1 MDGANTMRRRDKL
14 KPSASSAPVVEPE
27 AEGALPA
34 AAKRTAEP
42 HDGLVL
48 LCIVIVS
55 VAISMML
62 FAQFG
67 LSPSVSAI
75 AGAGAWS
82 ALMLIHKQV
91 QKSVQI
97 AQLKAELA
105 RTRAAGA
112 KPKSAARAGPMSYIE
127 AAAQA
132 GIDIRMPDAA
142 DVSRQAED
150 ALRDAAL
157 PEAAQ
162 PDMAMQRSLPT
173 GEFGAAPTTRQPGL
187 PDSLIDLHLRPVPD
201 LLGRNL
207 KMPSGDIGSV
217 EPQAP
222 KAEAI
227 REHWSFRPRNE
238 PRGPLQGNSEDAAIA
253 SRIGT
258 ATTIEGDLELVQR
271 KIKELADEVNSSE
284 ASRPAKSLRPEAQL
298 KATAEALEDSIGA
311 LKAAAGSMRERNS
324 TNFTPTLKIPAAEP
338 QAAQGFGE
346 LVIPSTA
353 KRIAGSSIGP
363 KNTQAEPPRL
373 DLPLPKFPAIDMPSG
388 GEPAPASSPHTS
400 GIERAIE
407 SDATDV
413 FLGPIV
419 TLSSHSVGHYEMT
432 VGLRSPEGDRL
443 EAGEDDFALVGGDI
457 GTAFDVAK
465 LKRAAALTLR
475 MEARDKDGS
484 LLAEFAGA
492 SLTSR
497 PFLESFA
504 RVYEE
509 RPRIAAQLV
518 LMFSQRAIDGLT
530 PAAWE
535 AVRDMHAFGFR
546 FALNKIEHMGTDLA
560 ALAHSGFRFI
570 RLDAQTMLSGLASR
584 DRFVAPDEINQR
596 ATLAGLSIVATGIG
610 DAKTQARL
618 LESGIMLGQGPLF
631 GAPRQVS
638 LDGTPPRC
646 SAAA

>member
-1 MDGANTMRRRDKL
+1 MRRRDNL
-14 KPSASSAPVVEPE
+14 KRSAGSAPATE
-27 AEGALPA
+27 PA
-34 AAKRTAEP
+34 AEVPLPPIEKRTAEP

-55 VAISMML
+55 AAISAML
-62 FAQFG
+62 STQFG
-67 LSPSVSAI
+67 MSLPVSAI
-75 AGAGAWS
+75 AGAGAWA

-91 QKSVQI
+91 QKSAQI

-105 RTRAAGA
+105 RTRAGGVRPKGA
-112 KPKSAARAGPMSYIE
+112 PRGAPMSYIE

-132 GIDIRMPDAA
+132 GIDIRMPEASTL
-142 DVSRQAED
+142 SRQAETE
-150 ALRDAAL
+150 LRDAA
-157 PEAAQ
+157 PTNATQ
-162 PDMAMQRSLPT
+162 PDLAMQRPLPT
-173 GEFGAAPTTRQPGL
+173 DDLNGAAPIRQPGL
-187 PDSLIDLHLRPVPD
+187 PDSLIDLHLRPVTE
-201 LLGRNL
+201 L
-207 KMPSGDIGSV
+207 KTPAGDTAST
-217 EPQAP
+217 EPHGP
-222 KAEAI
+222 KAQAI

-238 PRGPLQGNSEDAAIA
+238 PRGPLQGSSDDAA
-253 SRIGT
+253 SRIGS

-271 KIKELADEVNSSE
+271 KIKELADEVNSTE

-311 LKAAAGSMRERNS
+311 LKAAAGSMRARHQAD
-324 TNFTPTLKIPAAEP
+324 FTPTLKIPSEPAAV
-338 QAAQGFGE
+338 QGFGE

-353 KRIAGSSIGP
+353 KRIAGSITGAQNG
-363 KNTQAEPPRL
+363 KVEPPRL
-373 DLPLPKFPAIDMPSG
+373 DLPLPKFPDIDLPSG
-388 GEPAPASSPHTS
+388 GEPAPVLSPHATA
-400 GIERAIE
+400 IAQAIE
-407 SDATDV
+407 SDAADV

-419 TLSSHSVGHYEMT
+419 TLSTHSVNHYEMT
-432 VGLRSPEGDRL
+432 VDLKSPEGDRL
-443 EAGEDDFALVGGDI
+443 DPVEDDPTLAGSDI
-457 GTAFDVAK
+457 GTRFDVAK

-484 LLAEFAGA
+484 LLAEFAGG

-546 FALNKIEHMGTDLA
+546 FALGKIEHMGTDLA
-560 ALAHSGFRFI
+560 ALAQSGFRFI
-570 RLDAQTMLSGLASR
+570 RLDAQALMNGLPSR
-584 DRFVAPDEINQR
+584 DRFVGTDEIHQR

-610 DAKTQARL
+610 DANTQARL
-618 LESGIMLGQGPLF
+618 FESGVLLGQGPLF

-638 LDGTPPRC
+638 LDGAGHPHR

>member
-1 MDGANTMRRRDKL
+1 MRRRDNL
-14 KPSASSAPVVEPE
+14 KRSAGSAPATE
-27 AEGALPA
+27 PA
-34 AAKRTAEP
+34 AEVPLPPIEKRTAEP

-55 VAISMML
+55 AAISAML
-62 FAQFG
+62 STQFG
-67 LSPSVSAI
+67 MSLPVSAI
-75 AGAGAWS
+75 AGAGAWA

-91 QKSVQI
+91 QKSAQI

-105 RTRAAGA
+105 RTRAGGVRPKGA
-112 KPKSAARAGPMSYIE
+112 PRGAPMSYIE

-132 GIDIRMPDAA
+132 GIDIRMPEASTL
-142 DVSRQAED
+142 SRQAETE
-150 ALRDAAL
+150 LRDAA
-157 PEAAQ
+157 PTNATQ
-162 PDMAMQRSLPT
+162 PDLAMQRPLPT
-173 GEFGAAPTTRQPGL
+173 DDLNGAAPIRQPGL
-187 PDSLIDLHLRPVPD
+187 PDSLIDLHLRPVTE
-201 LLGRNL
+201 L
-207 KMPSGDIGSV
+207 KTPAGDTASTESHG
-217 EPQAP
+217 P
-222 KAEAI
+222 KAQAI

-238 PRGPLQGNSEDAAIA
+238 PRGPLQGSSDDAA
-253 SRIGT
+253 SRIGS

-271 KIKELADEVNSSE
+271 KIKELADEVNSTE

-311 LKAAAGSMRERNS
+311 LKAAAGSMRARHQAD
-324 TNFTPTLKIPAAEP
+324 FTPTLKIPSEPAAV
-338 QAAQGFGE
+338 QGFGE

-353 KRIAGSSIGP
+353 KRIAGSITGAQNG
-363 KNTQAEPPRL
+363 KVEPPRL
-373 DLPLPKFPAIDMPSG
+373 DLPLPQFPDIDLPSG
-388 GEPAPASSPHTS
+388 GEPAPVLSPRATA
-400 GIERAIE
+400 IAKAIE
-407 SDATDV
+407 SDAADV

-419 TLSSHSVGHYEMT
+419 TLSTHSVNHYEMT
-432 VGLRSPEGDRL
+432 VDLKSPEGDRL
-443 EAGEDDFALVGGDI
+443 DPVEDDPTLAGSDI
-457 GTAFDVAK
+457 GTRFDVAK

-484 LLAEFAGA
+484 LLAEFAGG

-546 FALNKIEHMGTDLA
+546 FALGKIEHMGTDLA
-560 ALAHSGFRFI
+560 ALAQSGFRFI
-570 RLDAQTMLSGLASR
+570 RLDAQALMNGLPSR
-584 DRFVAPDEINQR
+584 DRFVGTDEIHQR

-610 DAKTQARL
+610 DANTQARL
-618 LESGIMLGQGPLF
+618 FESGVLLGQGPLF

-638 LDGTPPRC
+638 LDGAGHPHR

>member
-1 MDGANTMRRRDKL
+1 MRRRDNL
-14 KPSASSAPVVEPE
+14 KRSAGSAPATE
-27 AEGALPA
+27 PA
-34 AAKRTAEP
+34 AEVPLPPIEKRTAEP

-55 VAISMML
+55 AAISAML
-62 FAQFG
+62 STQFG
-67 LSPSVSAI
+67 MSLPVSAI
-75 AGAGAWS
+75 AGAGAWA

-91 QKSVQI
+91 QKSAQI

-105 RTRAAGA
+105 RTRAGGVRPKGA
-112 KPKSAARAGPMSYIE
+112 PRGAPMSYIE

-132 GIDIRMPDAA
+132 GIDIRMPEASTL
-142 DVSRQAED
+142 SRQAETE
-150 ALRDAAL
+150 LRDAA
-157 PEAAQ
+157 PTNATQ
-162 PDMAMQRSLPT
+162 PDLAMQRPLPT
-173 GEFGAAPTTRQPGL
+173 DDLNGAAPIRQPGL
-187 PDSLIDLHLRPVPD
+187 PDSLIDLHLRPVTE
-201 LLGRNL
+201 L
-207 KMPSGDIGSV
+207 KTPAGDTAST
-217 EPQAP
+217 EPHGP
-222 KAEAI
+222 KAQAI

-238 PRGPLQGNSEDAAIA
+238 PRGPLQGSSDDAA
-253 SRIGT
+253 SRIGS

-271 KIKELADEVNSSE
+271 KIKELADEVNSTE

-311 LKAAAGSMRERNS
+311 LKAAAGSMRARQQAD
-324 TNFTPTLKIPAAEP
+324 FTPTLKIPSEPAAV
-338 QAAQGFGE
+338 QGFGE

-353 KRIAGSSIGP
+353 KRIAGSITGAQNG
-363 KNTQAEPPRL
+363 KVEPPRL
-373 DLPLPKFPAIDMPSG
+373 DLPLPQFPDIDLPSG
-388 GEPAPASSPHTS
+388 GEPAPVLSPRATAIS
-400 GIERAIE
+400 KAIE
-407 SDATDV
+407 SDAADV

-419 TLSSHSVGHYEMT
+419 TLSTHSVNHYEMT
-432 VGLRSPEGDRL
+432 VDLKSPEGDRL
-443 EAGEDDFALVGGDI
+443 DPVEDDPTLAGSDI
-457 GTAFDVAK
+457 GTRFDVAK

-484 LLAEFAGA
+484 LLAEFAGG

-546 FALNKIEHMGTDLA
+546 FALGKIEHMGTDLA
-560 ALAHSGFRFI
+560 ALAQSGFRFI
-570 RLDAQTMLSGLASR
+570 RLDAQALMNGLPSR
-584 DRFVAPDEINQR
+584 DRFVGTDEIHQR

-610 DAKTQARL
+610 DANTQARL
-618 LESGIMLGQGPLF
+618 FESGVLLGQGPLF

-638 LDGTPPRC
+638 LDGAGHPHR

>member
-1 MDGANTMRRRDKL
+1 MRRRDNL
-14 KPSASSAPVVEPE
+14 KRSAGSAPATE
-27 AEGALPA
+27 PA
-34 AAKRTAEP
+34 AEVPLPPIEKRTAEP

-55 VAISMML
+55 AAISAML
-62 FAQFG
+62 STQFG
-67 LSPSVSAI
+67 MSLPVSAI
-75 AGAGAWS
+75 AGAGAWA

-91 QKSVQI
+91 QKSAQI

-105 RTRAAGA
+105 RTRAGGVRPKGA
-112 KPKSAARAGPMSYIE
+112 PRGAPMSYIE

-132 GIDIRMPDAA
+132 GIDIRMPEAGTL
-142 DVSRQAED
+142 SRPAETE
-150 ALRDAAL
+150 LRDAA
-157 PEAAQ
+157 PTNATQ
-162 PDMAMQRSLPT
+162 PDLAMQRPLPT
-173 GEFGAAPTTRQPGL
+173 DDLNGAAPIRQPGL
-187 PDSLIDLHLRPVPD
+187 PDSLIDLHLRPVTE
-201 LLGRNL
+201 L
-207 KMPSGDIGSV
+207 KTPAGDTAST
-217 EPQAP
+217 EPHGP
-222 KAEAI
+222 KAQAI

-238 PRGPLQGNSEDAAIA
+238 PRGPLQGSSDDAA
-253 SRIGT
+253 SRIGS

-271 KIKELADEVNSSE
+271 KIKELADEVNSTE

-311 LKAAAGSMRERNS
+311 LKAAAGSMRARHQAD
-324 TNFTPTLKIPAAEP
+324 FTPTLKIPSEPAAV
-338 QAAQGFGE
+338 QGFGE

-353 KRIAGSSIGP
+353 KRIAGSITGAQNG
-363 KNTQAEPPRL
+363 KVEPPRL
-373 DLPLPKFPAIDMPSG
+373 DLPLPKFPDIDLPSG
-388 GEPAPASSPHTS
+388 GEPAPVLSPRATA
-400 GIERAIE
+400 IAQAIE
-407 SDATDV
+407 SDAADV

-419 TLSSHSVGHYEMT
+419 TLSTHSVNHYEMT
-432 VGLRSPEGDRL
+432 VDLKSPEGDRL
-443 EAGEDDFALVGGDI
+443 DPVEDDPTLAGSDI
-457 GTAFDVAK
+457 GTRFDVAK

-484 LLAEFAGA
+484 LLAEFAGG

-546 FALNKIEHMGTDLA
+546 FALGKIEHMGTDLA
-560 ALAHSGFRFI
+560 ALAQSGFRFI
-570 RLDAQTMLSGLASR
+570 RLDAQALMNGLPSR
-584 DRFVAPDEINQR
+584 DRFVGTDEIHQR

-610 DAKTQARL
+610 DANTQARL
-618 LESGIMLGQGPLF
+618 FESGILLGQGPLF

-638 LDGTPPRC
+638 LDGAGHPHR

>member
-1 MDGANTMRRRDKL
+1 MRRRDNL
-14 KPSASSAPVVEPE
+14 KRSAGSAPVTEPV
-27 AEGALPA
+27 AEGPLPPTE
-34 AAKRTAEP
+34 KRTAEP

-55 VAISMML
+55 AAISMML
-62 FAQFG
+62 FTQFG
-67 LSPSVSAI
+67 MSLPVSAI
-75 AGAGAWS
+75 AGAGAWA

-91 QKSVQI
+91 QKSARI

-105 RTRAAGA
+105 R
-112 KPKSAARAGPMSYIE
+112 ARAGGARPKGAPRSAPMSYIE

-132 GIDIRMPDAA
+132 GIDIRTPDAGT
-142 DVSRQAED
+142 VSRQAE
-150 ALRDAAL
+150 AELRDAASTN
-157 PEAAQ
+157 AVQ
-162 PDMAMQRSLPT
+162 PDLAMQRPLPT
-173 GEFGAAPTTRQPGL
+173 NDVAGAAPIRQPGL
-187 PDSLIDLHLRPVPD
+187 PDSLIDLHLRPVTE
-201 LLGRNL
+201 L
-207 KMPSGDIGSV
+207 KEPGGDNAST
-217 EPQAP
+217 EPHAP
-222 KAEAI
+222 KAQAI

-238 PRGPLQGNSEDAAIA
+238 PRGPLQGNSEEAAT
-253 SRIGT
+253 RIGS

-271 KIKELADEVNSSE
+271 KIKELADEVNSTE
-284 ASRPAKSLRPEAQL
+284 ASRPAKPLRPDAQL
-298 KATAEALEDSIGA
+298 KAKAEALEDSIGA
-311 LKAAAGSMRERNS
+311 LKAAAGSMRERHS
-324 TNFTPTLKIPAAEP
+324 VGFSPTLKIPSEP
-338 QAAQGFGE
+338 AAAQGFGE

-353 KRIAGSSIGP
+353 KRIAASTSSAQNA
-363 KNTQAEPPRL
+363 KAEPPRL
-373 DLPLPKFPAIDMPSG
+373 DLPLPKFPDIDLPSG
-388 GEPAPASSPHTS
+388 GEPAPALSPS
-400 GIERAIE
+400 AAAIAQAIE

-419 TLSSHSVGHYEMT
+419 TLSTHSVNHYEMT
-432 VGLRSPEGDRL
+432 VDLKSPDGDRL
-443 EAGEDDFALVGGDI
+443 DPVEDDPALAGSDI
-457 GTAFDVAK
+457 GTRLDVAK

-546 FALNKIEHMGTDLA
+546 FALGKIEHMGTDLA
-560 ALAHSGFRFI
+560 ALARSGFRFI
-570 RLDAQTMLSGLASR
+570 RLDAQALMNGLPSR
-584 DRFVAPDEINQR
+584 DRFVGTDEIHQR

-610 DAKTQARL
+610 DANTQARL
-618 LESGIMLGQGPLF
+618 FESGILLGQGPLF

-638 LDGTPPRC
+638 LDGTGHPHR

>member
-1 MDGANTMRRRDKL
+1 MRRRDNL
-14 KPSASSAPVVEPE
+14 KRSAGSAPATE
-27 AEGALPA
+27 PA
-34 AAKRTAEP
+34 AEVPLPPIEKRTAEP

-55 VAISMML
+55 AAISAML
-62 FAQFG
+62 STQFG
-67 LSPSVSAI
+67 MSLPVSAI
-75 AGAGAWS
+75 AGAGAWA

-91 QKSVQI
+91 QKSAQI

-105 RTRAAGA
+105 RTRAGGVRPKGA
-112 KPKSAARAGPMSYIE
+112 PRGAPMSYIE

-132 GIDIRMPDAA
+132 GIDIRMPEASTL
-142 DVSRQAED
+142 SRQAETE
-150 ALRDAAL
+150 LRDAA
-157 PEAAQ
+157 PTNATQ
-162 PDMAMQRSLPT
+162 PDLAMQRPLPT
-173 GEFGAAPTTRQPGL
+173 DDLNGAAPIRQPGL
-187 PDSLIDLHLRPVPD
+187 PDSLIDLHLRPVTE
-201 LLGRNL
+201 L
-207 KMPSGDIGSV
+207 KTPAGDTAST
-217 EPQAP
+217 EPHGP
-222 KAEAI
+222 KAQAI

-238 PRGPLQGNSEDAAIA
+238 PRGPLQGSSDDAA
-253 SRIGT
+253 SRIGS

-271 KIKELADEVNSSE
+271 KIKELADEVNSTE

-311 LKAAAGSMRERNS
+311 LKAAAGSMRARHQAD
-324 TNFTPTLKIPAAEP
+324 FTPTLKIPSEPAAV
-338 QAAQGFGE
+338 QGFGE

-353 KRIAGSSIGP
+353 KRIAGSITGAQNG
-363 KNTQAEPPRL
+363 KVEPPRL
-373 DLPLPKFPAIDMPSG
+373 DLPLPKFPDIDLPSG
-388 GEPAPASSPHTS
+388 GEPAPVLSPRATA
-400 GIERAIE
+400 IAQAIE
-407 SDATDV
+407 SDAADV

-419 TLSSHSVGHYEMT
+419 TLSTHSVNHYEMT
-432 VGLRSPEGDRL
+432 VDLKSPEGDRL
-443 EAGEDDFALVGGDI
+443 DPVEDDPTLAGSDI
-457 GTAFDVAK
+457 GTRFDVAK

-484 LLAEFAGA
+484 LLAEFAGG

-546 FALNKIEHMGTDLA
+546 FALGKIEHMGTDLA
-560 ALAHSGFRFI
+560 ALAQSGFRFI
-570 RLDAQTMLSGLASR
+570 RLDAQALMNGLPSR
-584 DRFVAPDEINQR
+584 DRFVGTDEIHQR

-610 DAKTQARL
+610 DANTQARL
-618 LESGIMLGQGPLF
+618 FESGVLLGQGPLF

-638 LDGTPPRC
+638 LDGAGHPHR

>member
-1 MDGANTMRRRDKL
+1 MRRRDNL
-14 KPSASSAPVVEPE
+14 KRSAGSAPATE
-27 AEGALPA
+27 PA
-34 AAKRTAEP
+34 AEVPLPPIEKRTAEP

-55 VAISMML
+55 AAISAML
-62 FAQFG
+62 STQFG
-67 LSPSVSAI
+67 MSLPVSAI
-75 AGAGAWS
+75 AGAGAWA

-91 QKSVQI
+91 QKSAQI

-105 RTRAAGA
+105 RTRAGGVRPKGA
-112 KPKSAARAGPMSYIE
+112 PRGAPMSYIE

-132 GIDIRMPDAA
+132 GIDIRMPEASTL
-142 DVSRQAED
+142 SRQAETE
-150 ALRDAAL
+150 LRDAA
-157 PEAAQ
+157 PTNATQ
-162 PDMAMQRSLPT
+162 PDLAMQRPLPT
-173 GEFGAAPTTRQPGL
+173 DDLNGAAPIRQPGL
-187 PDSLIDLHLRPVPD
+187 PDSLIDLHLRPVTE
-201 LLGRNL
+201 L
-207 KMPSGDIGSV
+207 KTPAGDTAST
-217 EPQAP
+217 EPHGP
-222 KAEAI
+222 KAQAI

-238 PRGPLQGNSEDAAIA
+238 PRGPLQGSSDDAA
-253 SRIGT
+253 SRIGS

-271 KIKELADEVNSSE
+271 KIKELADEVNSTE

-311 LKAAAGSMRERNS
+311 LKAAAGSMRARHHAD
-324 TNFTPTLKIPAAEP
+324 FTPTLKIPSEPAAV
-338 QAAQGFGE
+338 QGFGE

-353 KRIAGSSIGP
+353 KRIAGSITGAQNG
-363 KNTQAEPPRL
+363 KVEPPRL
-373 DLPLPKFPAIDMPSG
+373 DLPLPKFPDIDLPSG
-388 GEPAPASSPHTS
+388 GEPAPVLSPRATA
-400 GIERAIE
+400 IAKAIE
-407 SDATDV
+407 SDAADV

-419 TLSSHSVGHYEMT
+419 TLSTHSVNHYEMT
-432 VGLRSPEGDRL
+432 VDLKSPEGDRL
-443 EAGEDDFALVGGDI
+443 DPVEDDPTLAGSDI
-457 GTAFDVAK
+457 GTRFDVAK

-484 LLAEFAGA
+484 LLAEFAGG

-546 FALNKIEHMGTDLA
+546 FALGKIEHMGTDLA
-560 ALAHSGFRFI
+560 ALAQSGFRFI
-570 RLDAQTMLSGLASR
+570 RLDAQALMNGLPSR
-584 DRFVAPDEINQR
+584 DRFVGTDEIHQR

-610 DAKTQARL
+610 DANTQARL
-618 LESGIMLGQGPLF
+618 FESGVLLGQGPLF

-638 LDGTPPRC
+638 LDGAGHPHR

>member
-1 MDGANTMRRRDKL
+1 MRRRDNL
-14 KPSASSAPVVEPE
+14 KRSAGSAPATE
-27 AEGALPA
+27 PA
-34 AAKRTAEP
+34 AEVPLPPIEKRTAEP

-55 VAISMML
+55 AAISAML
-62 FAQFG
+62 STQFG
-67 LSPSVSAI
+67 MSLPVSAI
-75 AGAGAWS
+75 AGAGAWA

-91 QKSVQI
+91 QKSAQI

-105 RTRAAGA
+105 RTRAGGVRPKGA
-112 KPKSAARAGPMSYIE
+112 PRGAPMSYIE

-132 GIDIRMPDAA
+132 GIDIRMPEASTL
-142 DVSRQAED
+142 SRQAETE
-150 ALRDAAL
+150 LRDAA
-157 PEAAQ
+157 PTNATQ
-162 PDMAMQRSLPT
+162 PDLAMQRPLPT
-173 GEFGAAPTTRQPGL
+173 DDLNGAAPIRQPGL
-187 PDSLIDLHLRPVPD
+187 PDSLIDLHLRPVTE
-201 LLGRNL
+201 L
-207 KMPSGDIGSV
+207 KTPAGDTAST
-217 EPQAP
+217 EPHGP
-222 KAEAI
+222 KAQAI

-238 PRGPLQGNSEDAAIA
+238 PRGPLQGSSDDAA
-253 SRIGT
+253 SRIGS

-271 KIKELADEVNSSE
+271 KIKELADEVNSTE

-311 LKAAAGSMRERNS
+311 LKAAAGSMRARHQAD
-324 TNFTPTLKIPAAEP
+324 FTPTLKIPSEPAAV
-338 QAAQGFGE
+338 QGFGE

-353 KRIAGSSIGP
+353 KRIAGSITGAQNG
-363 KNTQAEPPRL
+363 KVEPPRL
-373 DLPLPKFPAIDMPSG
+373 DLPLPKFPDIDLPSG
-388 GEPAPASSPHTS
+388 GEPAPVLSPHAAA
-400 GIERAIE
+400 IAQAIE
-407 SDATDV
+407 SDAADV

-419 TLSSHSVGHYEMT
+419 TLSTHSVNHYEMT
-432 VGLRSPEGDRL
+432 VDLKSPEGDRL
-443 EAGEDDFALVGGDI
+443 DPVEDDPTLAGSDI
-457 GTAFDVAK
+457 GTRFDVAK

-484 LLAEFAGA
+484 LLAEFAGG

-546 FALNKIEHMGTDLA
+546 FALGKIEHMGTDLA
-560 ALAHSGFRFI
+560 ALAQSGFRFI
-570 RLDAQTMLSGLASR
+570 RLDAQALMNGLPSR
-584 DRFVAPDEINQR
+584 DRFVGTDEIHQR

-610 DAKTQARL
+610 DANTQARL
-618 LESGIMLGQGPLF
+618 FESGVLLGQGPLF

-638 LDGTPPRC
+638 LDGAGHPHR

>member
-1 MDGANTMRRRDKL
+1 
-14 KPSASSAPVVEPE
+14 
-27 AEGALPA
+27 
-34 AAKRTAEP
+34 
-42 HDGLVL
+42 
-48 LCIVIVS
+48 
-55 VAISMML
+55 
-62 FAQFG
+62 
-67 LSPSVSAI
+67 
-75 AGAGAWS
+75 
-82 ALMLIHKQV
+82 MLIHKQF
-91 QKSVQI
+91 QKSAQI

-105 RTRAAGA
+105 Q
-112 KPKSAARAGPMSYIE
+112 SRAGGVRPKGAPRGAPMSYIE

-132 GIDIRMPDAA
+132 GIDIRMPDAGPL
-142 DVSRQAED
+142 SRQAE
-150 ALRDAAL
+150 AELRDAA
-157 PEAAQ
+157 PTNATQ
-162 PDMAMQRSLPT
+162 PDLAMQRPLPT
-173 GEFGAAPTTRQPGL
+173 DDLSGAAPTRQPGL
-187 PDSLIDLHLRPVPD
+187 PDSLIDLHLRPVTE
-201 LLGRNL
+201 L
-207 KMPSGDIGSV
+207 KTPAGDTAST
-217 EPQAP
+217 EPHGP
-222 KAEAI
+222 KAQAI

-238 PRGPLQGNSEDAAIA
+238 PRGPLQGSSDDAA
-253 SRIGT
+253 SRIGS

-271 KIKELADEVNSSE
+271 KIKELADEVNSTE

-311 LKAAAGSMRERNS
+311 LKAAAGSMRERHS
-324 TNFTPTLKIPAAEP
+324 AGFSPTLKIPSEPAAV
-338 QAAQGFGE
+338 QGFGE

-353 KRIAGSSIGP
+353 KRIAGSITGAQNS
-363 KNTQAEPPRL
+363 KVEPPRL
-373 DLPLPKFPAIDMPSG
+373 DLPLPKFPDIDLPSG
-388 GEPAPASSPHTS
+388 GEPAPAISPRATA
-400 GIERAIE
+400 IAQAIE
-407 SDATDV
+407 SDVADV

-419 TLSSHSVGHYEMT
+419 TLSTHSVNHYEMT
-432 VGLRSPEGDRL
+432 VDLKSPDGDRL
-443 EAGEDDFALVGGDI
+443 DPVEDDPALAGSDI
-457 GTAFDVAK
+457 GTRFDVAK

-546 FALNKIEHMGTDLA
+546 FALGKIEHMGTDLA
-560 ALAHSGFRFI
+560 ALAQSGFRFI
-570 RLDAQTMLSGLASR
+570 RLDAQALMNGLPSR
-584 DRFVAPDEINQR
+584 DRFVGTDEIHQR

-610 DAKTQARL
+610 DANTQARL
-618 LESGIMLGQGPLF
+618 FESGILLGQGPLF

-638 LDGTPPRC
+638 LDGTGHPHR

>member
-1 MDGANTMRRRDKL
+1 MRRRDNL
-14 KPSASSAPVVEPE
+14 KRSAGSAPATE
-27 AEGALPA
+27 PA
-34 AAKRTAEP
+34 AEVPLPPIEKRTAEP

-55 VAISMML
+55 AAISAML
-62 FAQFG
+62 STQFG
-67 LSPSVSAI
+67 MSLPVSAI
-75 AGAGAWS
+75 AGAGAWA

-91 QKSVQI
+91 QKSAQI

-105 RTRAAGA
+105 RTRAGGVRPKGA
-112 KPKSAARAGPMSYIE
+112 PRGAPMSYIE

-132 GIDIRMPDAA
+132 GIDIRMPEASTL
-142 DVSRQAED
+142 SRQAETE
-150 ALRDAAL
+150 LRDAA
-157 PEAAQ
+157 PTNATQ
-162 PDMAMQRSLPT
+162 PDLAMQRPLPT
-173 GEFGAAPTTRQPGL
+173 DDLNGAAPIRQPGL
-187 PDSLIDLHLRPVPD
+187 PDSLIDLHLRPVTE
-201 LLGRNL
+201 L
-207 KMPSGDIGSV
+207 KTPASDTAST
-217 EPQAP
+217 EPHGP
-222 KAEAI
+222 KAQAI

-238 PRGPLQGNSEDAAIA
+238 PRGPLQGSSDDAA
-253 SRIGT
+253 SRIGS

-271 KIKELADEVNSSE
+271 KIKELADEVNSTE

-311 LKAAAGSMRERNS
+311 LKAAAGSMRARHQAD
-324 TNFTPTLKIPAAEP
+324 FTPTLKIPSEPAAV
-338 QAAQGFGE
+338 QGFGE

-353 KRIAGSSIGP
+353 KRIAGSITGAQNG
-363 KNTQAEPPRL
+363 KVEPPRL
-373 DLPLPKFPAIDMPSG
+373 DLPLPKFPDIDLPSG
-388 GEPAPASSPHTS
+388 GEPAPVLSPHATA
-400 GIERAIE
+400 IAKAIE
-407 SDATDV
+407 SDAADV

-419 TLSSHSVGHYEMT
+419 TLSTHSVNHYEMT
-432 VGLRSPEGDRL
+432 VDLKSPEGDRL
-443 EAGEDDFALVGGDI
+443 DPVEDDPTLAGSDI
-457 GTAFDVAK
+457 GTRFDVAK

-484 LLAEFAGA
+484 LLAEFAGG

-546 FALNKIEHMGTDLA
+546 FALGKIEHMGTDLA
-560 ALAHSGFRFI
+560 ALAQSGFRFI
-570 RLDAQTMLSGLASR
+570 RLDAQALMNGLPSR
-584 DRFVAPDEINQR
+584 DRFVGTDEIHQR

-610 DAKTQARL
+610 DANTQARL
-618 LESGIMLGQGPLF
+618 FESGVLLGQGPLF

-638 LDGTPPRC
+638 LDGAGHPHR

>member
-1 MDGANTMRRRDKL
+1 MRRRDNL
-14 KPSASSAPVVEPE
+14 KRSAGSAPATE
-27 AEGALPA
+27 PA
-34 AAKRTAEP
+34 AEVPLPPIEKRTAEP

-55 VAISMML
+55 AAISAML
-62 FAQFG
+62 STQFG
-67 LSPSVSAI
+67 MSLPVSAI
-75 AGAGAWS
+75 AGAGAWA

-91 QKSVQI
+91 QKSAQI

-105 RTRAAGA
+105 RTRAGGVRPKGA
-112 KPKSAARAGPMSYIE
+112 PRGAPMSYIE

-132 GIDIRMPDAA
+132 GIDIRMPEASTL
-142 DVSRQAED
+142 SRPAETE
-150 ALRDAAL
+150 LRDAA
-157 PEAAQ
+157 PTNATQ
-162 PDMAMQRSLPT
+162 PDLAMQRPLPT
-173 GEFGAAPTTRQPGL
+173 DDLNGAAPIRQPGL
-187 PDSLIDLHLRPVPD
+187 PDSLIDLHLRPVTE
-201 LLGRNL
+201 L
-207 KMPSGDIGSV
+207 KTPASDTAST
-217 EPQAP
+217 EPHGP
-222 KAEAI
+222 KAQAI

-238 PRGPLQGNSEDAAIA
+238 PRGPLQGSSDDAA
-253 SRIGT
+253 SRIGS

-271 KIKELADEVNSSE
+271 KIKELADEVNSTE

-311 LKAAAGSMRERNS
+311 LKAAAGSMRARHQAD
-324 TNFTPTLKIPAAEP
+324 FTPTLKIPSEPAAV
-338 QAAQGFGE
+338 QGFGE

-353 KRIAGSSIGP
+353 KRIAGSITGAQNG
-363 KNTQAEPPRL
+363 KVEPPRL
-373 DLPLPKFPAIDMPSG
+373 DLPLPQFPDIDLPSG
-388 GEPAPASSPHTS
+388 GEPAPVLSPRATA
-400 GIERAIE
+400 IAKAIE
-407 SDATDV
+407 SDAADV

-419 TLSSHSVGHYEMT
+419 TLSTHSVNHYEMT
-432 VGLRSPEGDRL
+432 VDLKSPEGDRL
-443 EAGEDDFALVGGDI
+443 DPVEDDPTLAGSDI
-457 GTAFDVAK
+457 GTRFDVAK

-484 LLAEFAGA
+484 LLAEFAGG

-546 FALNKIEHMGTDLA
+546 FALGKIEHMGTDLA
-560 ALAHSGFRFI
+560 ALAQSGFRFI
-570 RLDAQTMLSGLASR
+570 RLDAQALMNGLPSR
-584 DRFVAPDEINQR
+584 DRFVGTDEIHQR

-610 DAKTQARL
+610 DANTQARL
-618 LESGIMLGQGPLF
+618 FESGVLLGQGPLF

-638 LDGTPPRC
+638 LDGAGHPHR

>member
-1 MDGANTMRRRDKL
+1 MRRRDNL
-14 KPSASSAPVVEPE
+14 KRSAGSAPATE
-27 AEGALPA
+27 PA
-34 AAKRTAEP
+34 AEVPLPPIEKRTAEP

-55 VAISMML
+55 AAISAML
-62 FAQFG
+62 STQFG
-67 LSPSVSAI
+67 MSLPVSAI
-75 AGAGAWS
+75 AGAGAWA

-91 QKSVQI
+91 QKSAQI

-105 RTRAAGA
+105 RTRAGGVRPKGA
-112 KPKSAARAGPMSYIE
+112 PRGAPMSYIE

-132 GIDIRMPDAA
+132 GIDIRMPEASTL
-142 DVSRQAED
+142 SRQAETE
-150 ALRDAAL
+150 LRDAA
-157 PEAAQ
+157 PTNATQ
-162 PDMAMQRSLPT
+162 PDLAMQRPLPT
-173 GEFGAAPTTRQPGL
+173 DDLNGAAPIRQPGL
-187 PDSLIDLHLRPVPD
+187 PDSLIDLHLRPVTE
-201 LLGRNL
+201 L
-207 KMPSGDIGSV
+207 KTPASDTAST
-217 EPQAP
+217 EPHGP
-222 KAEAI
+222 KAQAI

-238 PRGPLQGNSEDAAIA
+238 PRGPLQGSSDDAA
-253 SRIGT
+253 SRIGS

-271 KIKELADEVNSSE
+271 KIKELADEVNSTE

-311 LKAAAGSMRERNS
+311 LKAAAGSMRARHQAD
-324 TNFTPTLKIPAAEP
+324 FTPTLKIPSEPAAV
-338 QAAQGFGE
+338 QGFGE

-353 KRIAGSSIGP
+353 KRIAGSITGAQNG
-363 KNTQAEPPRL
+363 KVEPPRL
-373 DLPLPKFPAIDMPSG
+373 DLPLPKFPDIDLPSG
-388 GEPAPASSPHTS
+388 GEPAPVLSPHATA
-400 GIERAIE
+400 IAQAIE
-407 SDATDV
+407 SDAADV

-419 TLSSHSVGHYEMT
+419 TLSTHSVNHYEMT
-432 VGLRSPEGDRL
+432 VDLKSPEGDRL
-443 EAGEDDFALVGGDI
+443 DPVEDDPTLAGSDI
-457 GTAFDVAK
+457 GTRFDVAK

-484 LLAEFAGA
+484 LLAEFAGG

-546 FALNKIEHMGTDLA
+546 FALGKIEHMGTDLA
-560 ALAHSGFRFI
+560 ALAQSGFRFI
-570 RLDAQTMLSGLASR
+570 RLDAQALMNGLPSR
-584 DRFVAPDEINQR
+584 DRFVGTDEIHQR

-610 DAKTQARL
+610 DANTQARL
-618 LESGIMLGQGPLF
+618 FESGVLLGQGPLF

-638 LDGTPPRC
+638 LDGAGHPHR

>member
-1 MDGANTMRRRDKL
+1 MRRRDNL
-14 KPSASSAPVVEPE
+14 KRSAGSAPATE
-27 AEGALPA
+27 PA
-34 AAKRTAEP
+34 AEVPLPPIEKRTAEP

-55 VAISMML
+55 AAISAML
-62 FAQFG
+62 STQFG
-67 LSPSVSAI
+67 MSLPVSAI
-75 AGAGAWS
+75 AGAGAWA

-91 QKSVQI
+91 QKSAQI

-105 RTRAAGA
+105 RTRAGGVRPKGA
-112 KPKSAARAGPMSYIE
+112 PRGAPMSYIE

-132 GIDIRMPDAA
+132 GIDIRMPEASTL
-142 DVSRQAED
+142 SRQAETE
-150 ALRDAAL
+150 LRDAA
-157 PEAAQ
+157 PTNATQ
-162 PDMAMQRSLPT
+162 PDLAMQRPLPT
-173 GEFGAAPTTRQPGL
+173 DDLNGAAPIRQPGL
-187 PDSLIDLHLRPVPD
+187 PDSLIDLHLRPVTE
-201 LLGRNL
+201 L
-207 KMPSGDIGSV
+207 KTPAGDTAST
-217 EPQAP
+217 EPHGP
-222 KAEAI
+222 KAQAI

-238 PRGPLQGNSEDAAIA
+238 PRGPLQGSSDDAA
-253 SRIGT
+253 SRIGS

-271 KIKELADEVNSSE
+271 KIKELADEVNSTE

-311 LKAAAGSMRERNS
+311 LKAAAGSMRARHQAD
-324 TNFTPTLKIPAAEP
+324 FTPTLKIPSEPAAV
-338 QAAQGFGE
+338 QGFGE

-353 KRIAGSSIGP
+353 KRIAGSITGAQNG
-363 KNTQAEPPRL
+363 KVEPPRL
-373 DLPLPKFPAIDMPSG
+373 DLPLPKFPDIDLPSG
-388 GEPAPASSPHTS
+388 GEPAPVLSPHATA
-400 GIERAIE
+400 IAQAIE
-407 SDATDV
+407 SDAADV

-419 TLSSHSVGHYEMT
+419 TLSTHSVNHYEMT
-432 VGLRSPEGDRL
+432 VDLKSPEGDRL
-443 EAGEDDFALVGGDI
+443 DPVEDDPTLAGSDI
-457 GTAFDVAK
+457 GTRFDVAK

-484 LLAEFAGA
+484 LLAEFSGG

-546 FALNKIEHMGTDLA
+546 FALGKIEHMGTDLA
-560 ALAHSGFRFI
+560 ALAQSGFRFI
-570 RLDAQTMLSGLASR
+570 RLDAQALMNGLPSR
-584 DRFVAPDEINQR
+584 DRFVGTDEIHQR

-610 DAKTQARL
+610 DANTQARL
-618 LESGIMLGQGPLF
+618 FESGVLLGQGPLF

-638 LDGTPPRC
+638 LDGAGHPHR

>member
-1 MDGANTMRRRDKL
+1 MRRRDNL
-14 KPSASSAPVVEPE
+14 KRSAGSAPATE
-27 AEGALPA
+27 PA
-34 AAKRTAEP
+34 AEVPLPPIEKRTAEP

-55 VAISMML
+55 AAISMML
-62 FAQFG
+62 FTQFG
-67 LSPSVSAI
+67 MSLPVSAI
-75 AGAGAWS
+75 AGAGAWA

-91 QKSVQI
+91 QKSAQI

-105 RTRAAGA
+105 RTRAGGVRPKGA
-112 KPKSAARAGPMSYIE
+112 PRGAPMSYIE

-132 GIDIRMPDAA
+132 GIDIRMPDAGTL
-142 DVSRQAED
+142 SRQAETE
-150 ALRDAAL
+150 LRDAA
-157 PEAAQ
+157 PTNATQ
-162 PDMAMQRSLPT
+162 PDLAMQRPLPT
-173 GEFGAAPTTRQPGL
+173 DDLNGAAPIRQPGL
-187 PDSLIDLHLRPVPD
+187 PDSLIDLHLRPVTE
-201 LLGRNL
+201 L
-207 KMPSGDIGSV
+207 KTPAGDTAST
-217 EPQAP
+217 EPHGP
-222 KAEAI
+222 KAQAI

-238 PRGPLQGNSEDAAIA
+238 PRGPLQGSSDDAA
-253 SRIGT
+253 SRIGS

-271 KIKELADEVNSSE
+271 KIKELADEVNSTE

-311 LKAAAGSMRERNS
+311 LKAAAGSMRERHHADFS
-324 TNFTPTLKIPAAEP
+324 PTLKIPSEPAAV
-338 QAAQGFGE
+338 QGFGE

-353 KRIAGSSIGP
+353 KRIAGSITGAQNG
-363 KNTQAEPPRL
+363 KVEPPRL
-373 DLPLPKFPAIDMPSG
+373 DLPLPKFPDIDLPSG
-388 GEPAPASSPHTS
+388 GEPAPALSPRATA
-400 GIERAIE
+400 IAQAIE
-407 SDATDV
+407 SDAADV

-419 TLSSHSVGHYEMT
+419 TLSTHSVNHYEMT
-432 VGLRSPEGDRL
+432 VDLKSPEGDRL
-443 EAGEDDFALVGGDI
+443 DPVEDDPALAGSDI
-457 GTAFDVAK
+457 GTRFDVAK

-546 FALNKIEHMGTDLA
+546 FALGKIEHMGTDLA
-560 ALAHSGFRFI
+560 ALAQSGFRFI
-570 RLDAQTMLSGLASR
+570 RLDAQALMNGLPSR
-584 DRFVAPDEINQR
+584 DRFVGTDEIHQR

-610 DAKTQARL
+610 DANTQARL
-618 LESGIMLGQGPLF
+618 FESGVLLGQGPLF

-638 LDGTPPRC
+638 LDGAGHPHR

>member
-1 MDGANTMRRRDKL
+1 MRRRDNL
-14 KPSASSAPVVEPE
+14 KRSAGSAPATE
-27 AEGALPA
+27 PA
-34 AAKRTAEP
+34 AEVPLPPIEKRTAEP

-55 VAISMML
+55 AAISAML
-62 FAQFG
+62 STQFG
-67 LSPSVSAI
+67 MSLPVSAI
-75 AGAGAWS
+75 AGAGAWA

-91 QKSVQI
+91 QKSAQI

-105 RTRAAGA
+105 RTRAGGVRPKGA
-112 KPKSAARAGPMSYIE
+112 PRGAPMSYIE

-132 GIDIRMPDAA
+132 GIDIRMPEASTL
-142 DVSRQAED
+142 SRQAETE
-150 ALRDAAL
+150 LRDAA
-157 PEAAQ
+157 PTNATQ
-162 PDMAMQRSLPT
+162 PDLAMQRPLPT
-173 GEFGAAPTTRQPGL
+173 DDLNGAAPIRQPGL
-187 PDSLIDLHLRPVPD
+187 PDSLIDLHLRPVTE
-201 LLGRNL
+201 L
-207 KMPSGDIGSV
+207 KTPASDTAST
-217 EPQAP
+217 EPHGP
-222 KAEAI
+222 KAQAI

-238 PRGPLQGNSEDAAIA
+238 PRGPLQGSSDDAA
-253 SRIGT
+253 SRIG

-271 KIKELADEVNSSE
+271 KIKELADEVNSTE

-311 LKAAAGSMRERNS
+311 LKAAAGSMRARHQAD
-324 TNFTPTLKIPAAEP
+324 FTPTLKIPSEPAAV
-338 QAAQGFGE
+338 QGFGE

-353 KRIAGSSIGP
+353 KRIAGSITGAQNG
-363 KNTQAEPPRL
+363 KVEPPRL
-373 DLPLPKFPAIDMPSG
+373 DLPLPKFPDIDLPSG
-388 GEPAPASSPHTS
+388 GEPAPVLSPHATA
-400 GIERAIE
+400 IAQAIE
-407 SDATDV
+407 SDAADV

-419 TLSSHSVGHYEMT
+419 TLSTHSVNHYEMT
-432 VGLRSPEGDRL
+432 VDLKSPEGDRL
-443 EAGEDDFALVGGDI
+443 DPVEDDPTLAGSDI
-457 GTAFDVAK
+457 GTRFDVAK

-484 LLAEFAGA
+484 LLAEFAGG

-546 FALNKIEHMGTDLA
+546 FALGKIEHMGTDLA
-560 ALAHSGFRFI
+560 ALAQSGFRFI
-570 RLDAQTMLSGLASR
+570 RLDAQALMNGLPSR
-584 DRFVAPDEINQR
+584 DRFVGTDEIHQR

-610 DAKTQARL
+610 DANTQARL
-618 LESGIMLGQGPLF
+618 FESGVLLGQGPLF

-638 LDGTPPRC
+638 LDGAGHPHR

>member
-1 MDGANTMRRRDKL
+1 MRRRDNL
-14 KPSASSAPVVEPE
+14 KRSAGSAPATE
-27 AEGALPA
+27 PA
-34 AAKRTAEP
+34 AEVPLPPIEKRTAEP

-55 VAISMML
+55 AAISAML
-62 FAQFG
+62 STQFG
-67 LSPSVSAI
+67 MSLPVSAI
-75 AGAGAWS
+75 AGAGAWA

-91 QKSVQI
+91 QKSAQI

-105 RTRAAGA
+105 RTRAGGVRPKGA
-112 KPKSAARAGPMSYIE
+112 PRGAPMSYIE

-132 GIDIRMPDAA
+132 GIDIRMPEASTL
-142 DVSRQAED
+142 SRQAETE
-150 ALRDAAL
+150 LRDAA
-157 PEAAQ
+157 PTNATQ
-162 PDMAMQRSLPT
+162 PDLAMQRPLPT
-173 GEFGAAPTTRQPGL
+173 DDLNGAAPIRQPGL
-187 PDSLIDLHLRPVPD
+187 PDSLIDLHLRPVTE
-201 LLGRNL
+201 L
-207 KMPSGDIGSV
+207 KTPASDTAST
-217 EPQAP
+217 EPHGP
-222 KAEAI
+222 KAQAI

-238 PRGPLQGNSEDAAIA
+238 PRGPLQGSSDDAA
-253 SRIGT
+253 SRIGS

-271 KIKELADEVNSSE
+271 KIKELADEVNSTE

-311 LKAAAGSMRERNS
+311 LKAAAGSMRARHQAD
-324 TNFTPTLKIPAAEP
+324 FTPTLKIPSEPAAV
-338 QAAQGFGE
+338 QGFGE

-353 KRIAGSSIGP
+353 KRIAGSITGAQNG
-363 KNTQAEPPRL
+363 KVEPPRL
-373 DLPLPKFPAIDMPSG
+373 DLPLPQFPDIDLPSG
-388 GEPAPASSPHTS
+388 GEPAPVLSPHATA
-400 GIERAIE
+400 IAQAIE
-407 SDATDV
+407 SDAADV

-419 TLSSHSVGHYEMT
+419 TLSTHSVNHYEMT
-432 VGLRSPEGDRL
+432 VDLKSPEGDRL
-443 EAGEDDFALVGGDI
+443 DPVEDDPTLAGSDI
-457 GTAFDVAK
+457 GTRFDVAK

-484 LLAEFAGA
+484 LLAEFAGG

-546 FALNKIEHMGTDLA
+546 FALGKIEHMGTDLA
-560 ALAHSGFRFI
+560 ALAQSGFRFI
-570 RLDAQTMLSGLASR
+570 RLDAQALMNGLPSR
-584 DRFVAPDEINQR
+584 DRFVGTDEIHQR

-610 DAKTQARL
+610 DANTQARL
-618 LESGIMLGQGPLF
+618 FESGVLLGQGPLF

-638 LDGTPPRC
+638 LDGAGHPHR

>member
-1 MDGANTMRRRDKL
+1 MRRRDNL
-14 KPSASSAPVVEPE
+14 KRSAGTAPATEPA
-27 AEGALPA
+27 AEGPLPTTE
-34 AAKRTAEP
+34 KRIAEP

-55 VAISMML
+55 AAISMML
-62 FAQFG
+62 FTQFG
-67 LSPSVSAI
+67 MSLPVSAI
-75 AGAGAWS
+75 AGAGAWA

-91 QKSVQI
+91 QKSAQI

-105 RTRAAGA
+105 RTRAGGVRPKGA
-112 KPKSAARAGPMSYIE
+112 PRSAPMSYIE

-132 GIDIRMPDAA
+132 GIDIRMPDAGA
-142 DVSRQAED
+142 LSRQAE
-150 ALRDAAL
+150 AELRDAV
-157 PEAAQ
+157 PPNVAQ
-162 PDMAMQRSLPT
+162 PDLVMQRPLPT
-173 GEFGAAPTTRQPGL
+173 DDLTGAAPIRQPGL
-187 PDSLIDLHLRPVPD
+187 PDSLIDLHLRPVTE
-201 LLGRNL
+201 L
-207 KMPSGDIGSV
+207 KVPAGDTAST
-217 EPQAP
+217 EPHAP
-222 KAEAI
+222 KAQAI

-238 PRGPLQGNSEDAAIA
+238 PRGPLQGSSEEAA
-253 SRIGT
+253 SRIGS

-271 KIKELADEVNSSE
+271 KIKELADEVNSTE

-311 LKAAAGSMRERNS
+311 LKAAAGSMRERHHVD
-324 TNFTPTLKIPAAEP
+324 FPPTLKIPSEP
-338 QAAQGFGE
+338 AAAQGFGE

-353 KRIAGSSIGP
+353 KRIAASTTTSAQNA
-363 KNTQAEPPRL
+363 KAEPPRL
-373 DLPLPKFPAIDMPSG
+373 DLPLPKFPDIDLPSG
-388 GEPAPASSPHTS
+388 GEPAPALSPRATA
-400 GIERAIE
+400 IAQAIE

-419 TLSSHSVGHYEMT
+419 TLSTHSVNHYEMT
-432 VGLRSPEGDRL
+432 VDLKSPDGDPL
-443 EAGEDDFALVGGDI
+443 DPVEDDPALAGSDI
-457 GTAFDVAK
+457 GTRFDVAK

-546 FALNKIEHMGTDLA
+546 FALGKIEHMGSDLA
-560 ALAHSGFRFI
+560 ALAQSGFRFI
-570 RLDAQTMLSGLASR
+570 RLDAQALLNGLPSR
-584 DRFVAPDEINQR
+584 DRFVGTDEIHQR
-596 ATLAGLSIVATGIG
+596 ATLAGLSIVATGIV
-610 DAKTQARL
+610 DANTQARL
-618 LESGIMLGQGPLF
+618 FESGILLGQGPLF

-638 LDGTPPRC
+638 LDGTGLPHR

>member
-1 MDGANTMRRRDKL
+1 VE
-14 KPSASSAPVVEPE
+14 PVVE
-27 AEGALPA
+27 GNLPP

-55 VAISMML
+55 AAISMML

-67 LSPSVSAI
+67 MSLTVSAI
-75 AGAGAWS
+75 AGAGAWA

-91 QKSVQI
+91 QKSAQI

-105 RTRAAGA
+105 RTRAIATGTGA
-112 KPKSAARAGPMSYIE
+112 KPMGAPRTPPMSYVE

-132 GIDIRMPDAA
+132 GIDIRTPDAG
-142 DVSRQAED
+142 DVSRQVAD
-150 ALRDAAL
+150 ALRDAPL
-157 PEAAQ
+157 PNAAQ
-162 PDMAMQRSLPT
+162 PDMVMQRPIP
-173 GEFGAAPTTRQPGL
+173 GDFGAAPPIRQQGL

-201 LLGRNL
+201 L
-207 KMPSGDIGSV
+207 KTSIGETGSN

-238 PRGPLQGNSEDAAIA
+238 RGPLQGSSEDAALA

-271 KIKELADEVNSSE
+271 KIKELADEVNSTE

-311 LKAAAGSMRERNS
+311 LKAAAGSMRERHS
-324 TNFTPTLKIPAAEP
+324 ANFSPTLKIPAAEP
-338 QAAQGFGE
+338 PAAQGFGD

-353 KRIAGSSIGP
+353 KRIAGSTIGSQNAEP
-363 KNTQAEPPRL
+363 EPPRL
-373 DLPLPKFPAIDMPSG
+373 DLPLPKFPVIDLPSG
-388 GEPAPASSPHTS
+388 GEAAPALSPRAAA
-400 GIERAIE
+400 IARAIE

-419 TLSSHSVGHYEMT
+419 TLSTHSVSHYEMT
-432 VGLRSPEGDRL
+432 VGLKSPDGSRL
-443 EAGEDDFALVGGDI
+443 EAAEDDLALVGSEIAAG
-457 GTAFDVAK
+457 FDVAR
-465 LKRAAALTLR
+465 LKRAAALALR

-484 LLAEFAGA
+484 LMAEFAGA

-497 PFLESFA
+497 SFLESFA

-546 FALNKIEHMGTDLA
+546 FALSKIEHMGTDLA
-560 ALAHSGFRFI
+560 ALAQSGFRFV
-570 RLDAQTMLSGLASR
+570 RLDAPALLNGLTSR
-584 DRFVAPDEINQR
+584 DRVVSPDEINQR

-610 DAKTQARL
+610 DASTQARL
-618 LESGIMLGQGPLF
+618 RESGILLGQGPLF

-638 LDGTPPRC
+638 LDGTGHPHH